1 MDDDTEKAVR
11 ALTRLPLFPFEGEFA
26 LKTIGPPMAAELVRD
41 GEGGKPCHSCGK
53 DDRVL
58 WRNDRWKVTFFQ
70 PSINPVG
77 LFLETIDHLDF
88 DHFDDALAAEFGLLT
103 WRLEE
108 AVRSIESV
116 GRVHVHRWGDGSS
129 HFHVWFQGRP
139 ARQVELYGWGNV
151 LWSQL
156 LPPLD
161 TSVIDA
167 NHLRVVTQLA
177 ASVGGTV
184 VGGAGLVPPNVRDH

>member
-77 LFLETIDHLDF
+77 LFLDSRRF
-88 DHFDDALAAEFGLLT
+88 YPQGLCRRRRTL
-103 WRLEE
+103 RRNGLQ
-108 AVRSIESV
+108 V
-116 GRVHVHRWGDGSS
+116 
-129 HFHVWFQGRP
+129 
-139 ARQVELYGWGNV
+139 ARFF
-151 LWSQL
+151 S
-156 LPPLD
+156 LPEP
-161 TSVIDA
+161 
-167 NHLRVVTQLA
+167 
-177 ASVGGTV
+177 
-184 VGGAGLVPPNVRDH
+184 